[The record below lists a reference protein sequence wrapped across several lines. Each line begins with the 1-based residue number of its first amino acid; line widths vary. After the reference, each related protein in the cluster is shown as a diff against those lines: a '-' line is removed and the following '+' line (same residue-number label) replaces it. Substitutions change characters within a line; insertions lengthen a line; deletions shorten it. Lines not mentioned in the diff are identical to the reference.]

1 MPEELNDWD
10 SRWLEPS
17 PQMHTL
23 KVKLTKITDDI
34 AIMNTNTVHV
44 DTYQSHIDNFNE
56 QITIMNTNI
65 TLLQLFVLNKIN
77 ASEMHNILKMY
88 KSVDAENHEV
98 AKATIAELIK
108 SL

>member
-10 SRWLEPS
+10 HRWNEPS

-23 KVKLTKITDDI
+23 REHVKTLKNDMSLVRTSIVDV
-34 AIMNTNTVHV
+34 NTC
-44 DTYQSHIDNFNE
+44 QSHLDNFNE
-56 QITIMNTNI
+56 QLAVMNTNI
-65 TLLQLFVLNKIN
+65 TLLQLFALNKITS
-77 ASEMHNILKMY
+77 SEMHNILKMY

-98 AKATIAELIK
+98 AKTTIAELIK

>member
-10 SRWLEPS
+10 QRWNEPS

-23 KVKLTKITDDI
+23 RVELTKVKDQ
-34 AIMNTNTVHV
+34 MNLMATSVV
-44 DTYQSHIDNFNE
+44 SMDTYQSHIDNFNE
-56 QITIMNTNI
+56 QIAIMNTNI
-65 TLLQLFVLNKIN
+65 TLLQLFAVNKITS
-77 ASEMHNILKMY
+77 SEMHNILKMY
-88 KSVDAENHEV
+88 KSVDTENHEV